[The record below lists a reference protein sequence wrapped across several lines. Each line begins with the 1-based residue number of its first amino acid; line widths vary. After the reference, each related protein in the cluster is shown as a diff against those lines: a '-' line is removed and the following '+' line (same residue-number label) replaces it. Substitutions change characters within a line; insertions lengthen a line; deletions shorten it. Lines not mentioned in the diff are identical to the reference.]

1 MHDEPQRSRIATA
14 ADAVRPGVNRVF
26 AGAVGL
32 TKAAL
37 RVDRAEEVLIR
48 PRRSLCAA
56 CPQANAGASKTSRC
70 LVCTCFIHPKTA
82 TASEK
87 CPVGKW

>member
-1 MHDEPQRSRIATA
+1 MQNEPKSSGTSTTDEPARSGISQ
-14 ADAVRPGVNRVF
+14 VF

-37 RVDRAEEVLIR
+37 RVDRADEVLIR
-48 PRRSLCAA
+48 RRRSLCGA

-87 CPVGKW
+87 CPLGKW